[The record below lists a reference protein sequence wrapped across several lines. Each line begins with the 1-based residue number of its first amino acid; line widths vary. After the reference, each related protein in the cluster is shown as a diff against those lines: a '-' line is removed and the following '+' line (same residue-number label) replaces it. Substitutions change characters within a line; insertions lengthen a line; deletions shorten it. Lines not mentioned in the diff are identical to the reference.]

1 MLSIS
6 ARGLPVKHKLFSSAG
21 CFNDIIA
28 RISLADNPG
37 SRGPSGGSVRFAST
51 KSGLVSR
58 LWGQQSNDG
67 TERTSRWSMLLPA
80 VATHISLG
88 APYGWSAISA
98 TVARE
103 HGFVTAAGADW
114 SLDLVTYPMSIMLAV
129 GGVSAALVGKWQLK
143 VGVRAAMAAGAGC
156 FGSGLALTAA
166 GIASHSLPLV
176 YTGNVLAGLGY
187 GCAYTPPIQALINW
201 FPDKKGLA
209 SGIVIGGFG
218 SGALFFTPAINALSQ
233 KFSSLPTYLG
243 QSAETVMESGRQYIR
258 TAGGELQEVVYA
270 TASDLAKLPYPDL
283 AEGWYLVGT
292 GNTGVAA
299 GLATMG
305 AVYFTS
311 IFLSSLMI
319 KRPPPGYLPAGY
331 TPPVVAAGAG
341 NVPVDNLLKTPQ
353 FWLLWSTA
361 TLLATG
367 GMGLMSV
374 AKPMIQNVFTDT
386 MPLLVTPAF
395 ASGYLMAMAAGNLGG
410 RLGWAAVSDKIGRW
424 NTFQTM
430 TLLAIPLF
438 AGIPPLITATISDP
452 TGPLAPY
459 YLAAFCGSTVAALT
473 VMGGTFAVLPAYEA
487 DLYGSK
493 YIGAI
498 HGRFLTFAAAATVA
512 GPMILLNL
520 RKMAEVNAINEL
532 LTKVDPQLF
541 LSKFGVAVSEAP
553 SLMEAKTLTITK
565 LMTIMPPGTV
575 DPSPFLYN
583 NTMYTMAGL
592 VSLASALHFMVGPV
606 DRKHF
611 EKEESDKQ

>member
-1 MLSIS
+1 M
-6 ARGLPVKHKLFSSAG
+6 ATGAG
-21 CFNDIIA
+21 F
-28 RISLADNPG
+28 
-37 SRGPSGGSVRFAST
+37 F
-51 KSGLVSR
+51 
-58 LWGQQSNDG
+58 
-67 TERTSRWSMLLPA
+67 
-80 VATHISLG
+80 G
-88 APYGWSAISA
+88 AG
-98 TVARE
+98 
-103 HGFVTAAGADW
+103 
-114 SLDLVTYPMSIMLAV
+114 LAV
-129 GGVSAALVGKWQLK
+129 
-143 VGVRAAMAAGAGC
+143 
-156 FGSGLALTAA
+156 TAA

-187 GCAYTPPIQALINW
+187 GAAYTPPIQALINW

-218 SGALFFTPAINALSQ
+218 SGALFFTPAISALSQ
-233 KFSSLPTYLG
+233 KFSKLPTYLG
-243 QSAETVMESGRQYIR
+243 QSAETIMENGVQYVR
-258 TAGGELQEVVYA
+258 SAGGELQEVVYA
-270 TASDLAKLPYPDL
+270 TASDLAKLPYQDM
-283 AEGWYLVGT
+283 AEGWYLVGS

-299 GLATMG
+299 GLAAMG
-305 AVYFTS
+305 GLYFS
-311 IFLSSLMI
+311 SVFLSSLMI
-319 KRPPPGYLPAGY
+319 KRPPPGYLPPGY
-331 TPPVVAAGAG
+331 TPPTAAAGATVG

-374 AKPMIQNVFTDT
+374 AKPMIQNVFTDA

-395 ASGYLMAMAAGNLGG
+395 ASGYLMAMAGGNLGG

-430 TLLAIPLF
+430 TMLAIPLF
-438 AGIPPLITATISDP
+438 AGIPMLITQCINDP
-452 TGPLAPY
+452 SGPLAPY

-487 DLYGSK
+487 DLFGSK

-532 LTKVDPQLF
+532 LTKVDPQIF
-541 LSKFGVAVSEAP
+541 ISKFGVAVSEAP
-553 SLMEAKTLTITK
+553 SLIEAKTLTISK
-565 LMTIMPPGTV
+565 LMTIMPTGTV

-606 DRKHF
+606 NKKYF
-611 EKEESDKQ
+611 EKDESVKN

>member
-1 MLSIS
+1 MVPIYSVSRCQSILYQTSRILSS
-6 ARGLPVKHKLFSSAG
+6 KSQSPYLGQCHSPKY
-21 CFNDIIA
+21 
-28 RISLADNPG
+28 
-37 SRGPSGGSVRFAST
+37 AST
-51 KSGLVSR
+51 KSGLLSK
-58 LWGQQSNDG
+58 LWGQESNDG
-67 TERTSRWSMLLPA
+67 TEKTSRWSMLVPA

-88 APYGWSAISA
+88 APYGWSAISG

-103 HGFVTAAGADW
+103 YGFVTAGAADW
-114 SLDLVTYPMSIMLAV
+114 SLDLATYPMSIMLAV
-129 GGVSAALVGKWQLK
+129 GGVSAALAGKWQLK
-143 VGVRAAMAAGAGC
+143 VGVRAAMATGAFF
-156 FGSGLALTAA
+156 FGSGLAVTAA
-166 GIASHSLPLV
+166 GIASHNLPLV

-187 GCAYTPPIQALINW
+187 GTAYTPPIQALINW

-233 KFSSLPTYLG
+233 KFSVLPTYLG
-243 QSAETVMESGRQYIR
+243 QSVETVVESGRQYIKM
-258 TAGGELQEVVYA
+258 ASGELQEVVYA

-283 AEGWYLVGT
+283 AEGWYVVGT

-305 AVYFTS
+305 AAYFAAM
-311 IFLSSLMI
+311 FASSLLI
-319 KRPPPGYLPAGY
+319 KRPPAGYLPAGY
-331 TPPVVAAGAG
+331 TPPAPAAGAGVG

-374 AKPMIQNVFTDT
+374 AKPMIQNVFTDA
-386 MPLLVTPAF
+386 MPLLVTPVF

-430 TLLAIPLF
+430 TLLAVPLF
-438 AGIPPLITATISDP
+438 AGTPYLITQCINDP
-452 TGPLAPY
+452 TGPMAPY
-459 YLAAFCGSTVAALT
+459 YLAAFCASTVAALS

-493 YIGAI
+493 YVGAI
-498 HGRFLTFAAAATVA
+498 HGRFLTFGAAATVA
-512 GPMILLNL
+512 GPMLLLNL
-520 RKMAEVNAINEL
+520 RKIAEVNAINEL
-532 LTKVDPQLF
+532 LTKVDPQVF

-553 SLMEAKTLTITK
+553 SLIEAKTLTISK
-565 LMTIMPPGTV
+565 LMTIMPPGTI

-592 VSLASALHFMVGPV
+592 VSVASALHFMVRPV
-606 DRKHF
+606 NQKYF
-611 EKEESDKQ
+611 EKEETKQQ

>member
-1 MLSIS
+1 MLLASSSITKCLPLS
-6 ARGLPVKHKLFSSAG
+6 QKSSKILSGTCSQLVTRSQARH
-21 CFNDIIA
+21 
-28 RISLADNPG
+28 
-37 SRGPSGGSVRFAST
+37 AS
-51 KSGLVSR
+51 
-58 LWGQQSNDG
+58 LWGQDSNDG
-67 TERTSRWSMLLPA
+67 TEKTNRWSMLIPA

-103 HGFVTAAGADW
+103 YGFVTAGAADW
-114 SLDLVTYPMSIMLAV
+114 SLDLATYPMSIMLAV
-129 GGVSAALVGKWQLK
+129 GGVSAALAGKWQMK
-143 VGVRAAMAAGAGC
+143 VGTRAAMATGAGF
-156 FGSGLALTAA
+156 FGSGLIVTAA
-166 GIASHSLPLV
+166 GIATHSLPLV

-187 GCAYTPPIQALINW
+187 GTAYTPPIQALINW

-233 KFSSLPTYLG
+233 KFSVLPTYLG
-243 QSAETVMESGRQYIR
+243 QSVETVMESGRQYVR
-258 TAGGELQEVVYA
+258 AASGELQEVVFA
-270 TASDLAKLPYPDL
+270 TSSDLAKLPYPDL
-283 AEGWYLVGT
+283 AEGWYLVGS

-305 AVYFTS
+305 AAYFTA

-319 KRPPPGYLPAGY
+319 KRPPAGYLPAGY
-331 TPPVVAAGAG
+331 TPPAASAGGAALPG

-374 AKPMIQNVFTDT
+374 AKPMIQNVFTDA
-386 MPLLVTPAF
+386 MPLLVTPVF

-410 RLGWAAVSDKIGRW
+410 RIGWASVSDKIGRW

-438 AGIPPLITATISDP
+438 AGTPYLINQCVNEP
-452 TGPLAPY
+452 TSPMAPY
-459 YLAAFCGSTVAALT
+459 YLAAFCGSTVAAIS

-493 YIGAI
+493 YVGAI
-498 HGRFLTFAAAATVA
+498 HGRFLTFGAAATVA
-512 GPMILLNL
+512 GPMLLLNL
-520 RKMAEVNAINEL
+520 RKMAEVNAINDL

-541 LSKFGVAVSEAP
+541 MSKFGVSIADAP
-553 SLMEAKTLTITK
+553 SLIEAKTLTISK
-565 LMTIMPPGTV
+565 LMTIMPAGTV

-592 VSLASALHFMVGPV
+592 VTLASAMHFMVKPV
-606 DRKHF
+606 NTKYF
-611 EKEESDKQ
+611 EKEDGNKQ